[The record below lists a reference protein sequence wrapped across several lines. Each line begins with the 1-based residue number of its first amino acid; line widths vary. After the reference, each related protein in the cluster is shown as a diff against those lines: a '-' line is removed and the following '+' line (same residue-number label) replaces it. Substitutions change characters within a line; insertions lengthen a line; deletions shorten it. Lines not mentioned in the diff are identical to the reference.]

1 MLHLAIARPPPPLAL
16 GFLEVVKILLA
27 TDIDINARDDEGWLA

>member
-1 MLHLAIARPPPPLAL
+1 MLHLVITRPLLPLAL
-16 GFLEVVKILLA
+16 GFVEVVKILLA